1 MKVKYFNK
9 NILNIKLG
17 QRYQVANE
25 IRSIFIFA
33 QIPTKYK
40 HEKKKHEY
48 KPYIL
53 VINLI
58 LKKLISLLMKIVI
71 IILNI
76 IINIIAIENSNKK
89 ELFIIG
95 WFN

>member
-1 MKVKYFNK
+1 MGSKASIVLLKFLQS
-9 NILNIKLG
+9 INIKK
-17 QRYQVANE
+17 QH
-25 IRSIFIFA
+25 
-33 QIPTKYK
+33 K
-40 HEKKKHEY
+40 Y

-71 IILNI
+71 LIFNI
-76 IINIIAIENSNKK
+76 IINIIVIENSNEKK
-89 ELFIIG
+89 LLILG